1 MIKTSILAKYR
12 IQEFIQFISNVLM
25 IVKQHGPDKLKL
37 KALYL
42 SLLQNY
48 GSLHAVYKRDADSEL
63 TPQLARLDERRD
75 QAIICLR
82 QIAEGYTHHFNGKQ
96 KAAGEQ
102 ILACIDKYGNR
113 LYSLNYSAET
123 AALKKLGQELLT
135 NPAYTNAIEEMQ
147 VTGVVKEM
155 EIANSKFEKL
165 FVQRLGAFSQDEAK
179 TSKELI
185 QLTTEA
191 YRTLVQHMDAHVT
204 LAPSEEYFSLI
215 NHINENIEHFNLIVE
230 RRKSEGE
237 VAEVDT
243 AEDAGMGESGV

>member
-1 MIKTSILAKYR
+1 MINSALLGRFR
-12 IQEFIQFISNVLM
+12 ISEFIQFMSNVLM

-37 KALYL
+37 RALYL

-48 GSLHAVYKRDADSEL
+48 ESLQEAYKRGTNSGI
-63 TPQLARLDERRD
+63 TPQLTRLDERRD

-82 QIAEGYTHHFNGKQ
+82 QIAEGYTHHFNDKL
-96 KAAGEQ
+96 KTAGEQ

-113 LYSLNYSAET
+113 LYSLNYNAET
-123 AALKKLGQELLT
+123 AALTKLGWELKI
-135 NPAYTNAIEEMQ
+135 NPEYIAAIQALHLEE
-147 VTGVVKEM
+147 VVKEM
-155 EIANSKFEKL
+155 EVANTKFEKL

-191 YRTLVQHMDAHVT
+191 YRTLMQHVDAHVT

-230 RRKSEGE
+230 RRKSGGE
-237 VAEVDT
+237 ATEVD
-243 AEDAGMGESGV
+243 AIADGEMDAPAV